1 MIKVS
6 VYSDGTVFIE
16 ASGRNSDN
24 GQFVVIAK
32 SYSCIESAE
41 LYIEGY
47 RELLG
52 QNVVYIYPSETL
64 EEQIRD
70 KYIGHTMAFIIKGL

>member
-1 MIKVS
+1 MIKVN

-16 ASGRNSDN
+16 AKGRNSDN
-24 GQFVVIAK
+24 GQSVVIAK
-32 SYSCIESAE
+32 SYPCIESAA

-52 QNVVYIYPSETL
+52 QNVAYIYPCETL
-64 EEQIRD
+64 EE
-70 KYIGHTMAFIIKGL
+70 